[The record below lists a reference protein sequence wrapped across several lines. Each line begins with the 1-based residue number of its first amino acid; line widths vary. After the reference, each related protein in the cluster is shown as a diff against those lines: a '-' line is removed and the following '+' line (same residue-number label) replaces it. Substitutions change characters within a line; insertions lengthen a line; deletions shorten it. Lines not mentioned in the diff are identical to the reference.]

1 MKPRPDSEWKP
12 WQVRTILWLT
22 VCLTLPCL
30 VFLHHGIGAGDSTM
44 FRVGATLCGPDL
56 YRYDLQSKLLGSHDT
71 PFFRAP
77 FYAWMLHPLLRF
89 DFARALFLLNLAA
102 AGAVILLL
110 PRSLGKYRYSLTP
123 LVVLFLPLAINFSV
137 EQDGALV
144 LLILSLSLVA
154 EGAGLSF
161 LAGAILAL
169 TLEKP
174 SLFLLLPVVIAVQ
187 KRFRMLWGYVACAF
201 VLAIFSFWM
210 VGLSGIKDYINL
222 VARYALTPDKMPTA
236 RGIAANLHLSPLWPL
251 LTALA
256 AAATLWRARTASFKA
271 AFCIGIVGSLFVSP
285 QSYAHDCAIL
295 LLPVL
300 YFLFNGSPVQRGIS
314 ALWLVPI
321 APLAYLLPAPWS
333 VGMALLVLLL
343 LCSVTIVSVPGLG
356 NRGYGGRLGIRTPD
370 PLGVNEVL

>member
-1 MKPRPDSEWKP
+1 MEQAVMKPEPDSEWKP

-22 VCLTLPCL
+22 VTLTLPCL

-44 FRVGATLCGPDL
+44 FRVGAILSGPGL

-77 FYAWMLHPLLRF
+77 FYAWMLRPLLRL
-89 DFARALFLLNLAA
+89 DFALALFLLNLAA
-102 AGAVILLL
+102 TAAVILLL
-110 PRSLGKYRYSLTP
+110 PRSLGKYRYGLSP
-123 LVVLFLPLAINFSV
+123 LVVLFVPLAVNFSV

-144 LLILSLSLVA
+144 LLVLSLSLVA

-174 SLFLLLPVVIAVQ
+174 SLFLLLPVVIAVR
-187 KRFRMLWGYVACAF
+187 KRFRMLWGYVACAC
-201 VLAIFSFWM
+201 VLAIVSLRI
-210 VGLSGIKDYINL
+210 VGLASIKDYINL
-222 VARYALTPDKMPTA
+222 VAQYAVIADKMPTA
-236 RGIAANLHLSPLWPL
+236 RGIASNLHLSPLWPL
-251 LTALA
+251 LTVLA
-256 AAATLWRARTASFKA
+256 AAATIWRARTASFKA

-285 QSYAHDCAIL
+285 QSYPHDCCVL

-314 ALWLVPI
+314 ALWLVPA
-321 APLAYLLPAPWS
+321 APLAYLLPPPWS
-333 VGMALLVLLL
+333 VCMALLVLVL
-343 LCSVTIVSVPGLG
+343 LCSVTIVAVP
-356 NRGYGGRLGIRTPD
+356 RLDRA
-370 PLGVNEVL
+370 